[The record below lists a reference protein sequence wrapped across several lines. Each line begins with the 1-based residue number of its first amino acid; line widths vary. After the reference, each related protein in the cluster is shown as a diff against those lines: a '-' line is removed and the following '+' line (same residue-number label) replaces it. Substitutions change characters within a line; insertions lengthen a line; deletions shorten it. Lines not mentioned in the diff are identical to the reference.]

1 MIKLFCFGPH
11 FGVADPSP
19 FVLKVATYM
28 KMAGIEF
35 ESHAD
40 IRNLQRA
47 PKGKLPYI
55 EDDGELVADSFFI
68 IKHLEKKYGAALDGD
83 LSDQQLATSSL
94 LAKSL
99 DENFSWCIV
108 HSRWVGAESWPTV
121 KQALFGGMPFPL
133 RYIVPVMA
141 RKKAK
146 NALQKHAVGQYSDA
160 QRMVIAENTL
170 RSLSVLLADKQYI
183 FGDKPCAL
191 DAIVYGFVVQV
202 ALSTL
207 DNPLNQLAVESTNLV
222 DYCQRITERYY
233 PELAVV

>member
-68 IKHLEKKYGAALDGD
+68 IKHLEKNMALRWMEICPI
-83 LSDQQLATSSL
+83 SSWR
-94 LAKSL
+94 
-99 DENFSWCIV
+99 NPVC
-108 HSRWVGAESWPTV
+108 WPS
-121 KQALFGGMPFPL
+121 
-133 RYIVPVMA
+133 
-141 RKKAK
+141 
-146 NALQKHAVGQYSDA
+146 H
-160 QRMVIAENTL
+160 
-170 RSLSVLLADKQYI
+170 
-183 FGDKPCAL
+183 
-191 DAIVYGFVVQV
+191 
-202 ALSTL
+202 
-207 DNPLNQLAVESTNLV
+207 
-222 DYCQRITERYY
+222 
-233 PELAVV
+233 